1 MKLEFM
7 ICQKVGPL
15 GGQAETIRWKARG
28 RPIALATSVREE
40 RRGFRCD
47 VELGARFIPG
57 ETLPARPTQL
67 SPPPLVSR
75 EKRIDGS
82 GFRCGMVI
90 YLGGFFLF
98 FSNWMFFTFS
108 TTIPSNLKIEFLRHR
123 LRAKG
128 INKGEKLTPRL
139 ALAEKLF
146 QLGSEEG
153 KKGEEEE
160 EERKHG
166 YSARFE

>member
-1 MKLEFM
+1 MAKRKLLDGKHEAGRLRSLRLSG
-7 ICQKVGPL
+7 K
-15 GGQAETIRWKARG
+15 RG
-28 RPIALATSVREE
+28 EDFAVTWNSGRDL
-40 RRGFRCD
+40 F
-47 VELGARFIPG
+47 
-57 ETLPARPTQL
+57 PAKLCRHVPRN
-67 SPPPLVSR
+67 SPPPPLVSR

-153 KKGEEEE
+153 EKGEEEE
-160 EERKHG
+160 EGKHG